1 MSEAKGLRVLVV
13 EDEAMIAMLAED
25 MLEMA
30 GAHLAGMAAT
40 LAEGLEAAE
49 GDHFDVAMLDMN
61 LDGDHSTPIADRLAA
76 RGKPFIFTTGYGS
89 GGIPDHHAGRP
100 VCAKPYVLADLQ
112 TMLVSAVQGAGISS
126 RTSIS
131 DS

>member
-1 MSEAKGLRVLVV
+1 MTEVNGLRVLVV

-30 GAHLAGMAAT
+30 GCTLAGIAST
-40 LAEGLEAAE
+40 LAEGLAAAQR
-49 GDHFDVAMLDMN
+49 DDFDVAMLDMN
-61 LDGDHSTPIADRLAA
+61 LDGENSGPIADALAA

-89 GGIPDHHAGRP
+89 DGVPDRHSGQK
-100 VCAKPYVLADLQ
+100 VCAKPYVLADLHTALLQ
-112 TMLVSAVQGAGISS
+112 AAGTSS
-126 RTSIS
+126 STSTS

>member
-1 MSEAKGLRVLVV
+1 MSEVSGLRVLVV

-30 GAHLAGMAAT
+30 GCQLAGIAST
-40 LAEGLEAAE
+40 LTEGLAAAAR
-49 GDHFDVAMLDMN
+49 DDFDIAMLDVN
-61 LDGDHSTPIADRLAA
+61 LDGENSGPIADALKT

-89 GGIPDHHAGRP
+89 DGVPNQHNDRP

-112 TMLVSAVQGAGISS
+112 ATLVQAAGTNSS
-126 RTSIS
+126 TSTS

>member
-1 MSEAKGLRVLVV
+1 MNEVSGLRVLVV
-13 EDEAMIAMLAED
+13 EDDAMIAMLAED

-30 GAHLAGMAAT
+30 GCTLAGIASS

-61 LDGDHSTPIADRLAA
+61 LDGEHSTPIADRLHA
-76 RGKPFIFTTGYGS
+76 RGKAFIFTTGYGS
-89 GGIPDHHAGRP
+89 GGIPDHHSDRP
-100 VCAKPYVLADLQ
+100 VCAKPYVLGDLQ
-112 TMLVSAVQGAGISS
+112 ATLLQAAGTSS
-126 RTSIS
+126 RTSTN

>member
-1 MSEAKGLRVLVV
+1 MSDCSGLRVLVV

-30 GAHLAGMAAT
+30 GCKLAGTAST
-40 LAEGLEAAE
+40 LAEGLEAAR
-49 GDHFDVAMLDMN
+49 GDDFDVAMLDMN
-61 LDGDHSTPIADRLAA
+61 LDGDHSTPIADLLSE

-89 GGIPDHHAGRP
+89 GGIPEQHADRP
-100 VCAKPYVLADLQ
+100 VCPKPYVLTDLKASLLQ
-112 TMLVSAVQGAGISS
+112 AAGTSS
-126 RTSIS
+126 STSTS

>member
-1 MSEAKGLRVLVV
+1 MSEANGLRVLVV

-30 GAHLAGMAAT
+30 GCQLAGIAST

-61 LDGDHSTPIADRLAA
+61 LDGEQSTPIADRLHA

-89 GGIPDHHAGRP
+89 GGIPDHHSRRP

-112 TMLVSAVQGAGISS
+112 TTLVQAAGVSS
-126 RTSIS
+126 STSTS

>member
-1 MSEAKGLRVLVV
+1 MAEINGLRVLVV

-30 GAHLAGMAAT
+30 GCTLAAIAST
-40 LAEGLEAAE
+40 LAEGLVAAQR
-49 GDHFDVAMLDMN
+49 DDFDVAMLDVN
-61 LDGDHSTPIADRLAA
+61 LDGENSGPIADALAA

-89 GGIPDHHAGRP
+89 DGVPNQHDGRP
-100 VCAKPYVLADLQ
+100 VCAKPYVLSDLQ
-112 TMLVSAVQGAGISS
+112 TALNHAAGISS
-126 RTSIS
+126 STSTS